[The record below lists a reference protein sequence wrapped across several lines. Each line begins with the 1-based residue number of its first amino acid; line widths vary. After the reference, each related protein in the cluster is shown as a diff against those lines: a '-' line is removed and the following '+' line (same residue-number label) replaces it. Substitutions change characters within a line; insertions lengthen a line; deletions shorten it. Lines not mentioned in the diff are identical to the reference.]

1 MTVMWK
7 LAGWCGGDRRDSE
20 VCVCDFSILTK
31 TYLRTGKRG
40 VALWKNTEEPIAWI
54 LTLCQ
59 TRYKQLYLYDLW
71 STQKAWQ
78 IGLIWNSFYGWETKL
93 ADLEYLLRIPTQPL
107 IQSPVSWQHPWGM
120 EIEYLSVRY
129 NRWPAKPMVVAL
141 RHVHQ
146 SGEILPFKH
155 WRLIPLLLSVGWIS
169 ELLLM
174 NRICQKWECLTL
186 RLGNKRHCGSLPALL
201 WFTVGANSWHIVRT
215 LKQPHRKVY
224 LVTNWGLSSTTS
236 KELRPFPTEVWVTIV
251 VSGSSCP
258 CQAPVVRWPHLQR
271 SSWPQ
276 LHEKP
281 WARTT
286 QGSCSIIPD
295 SQK

>member
-1 MTVMWK
+1 M
-7 LAGWCGGDRRDSE
+7 
-20 VCVCDFSILTK
+20 
-31 TYLRTGKRG
+31 
-40 VALWKNTEEPIAWI
+40 
-54 LTLCQ
+54 
-59 TRYKQLYLYDLW
+59 
-71 STQKAWQ
+71 
-78 IGLIWNSFYGWETKL
+78 L
-93 ADLEYLLRIPTQPL
+93 ADLEYLLRVPTRPL
-107 IQSPVSWQHPWGM
+107 IQSPVSWQHPWGV

-129 NRWPAKPMVVAL
+129 NRWPAKPMVVTS

-155 WRLIPLLLSVGWIS
+155 WRLIPLLLSAGWIS

-186 RLGNKRHCGSLPALL
+186 RLGNEIRCGFFPALL

-215 LKQPHRKVY
+215 LKQPYGEVY
-224 LVTNWGLSSTTS
+224 LVTNWGLLSTVS
-236 KELRPFPTEVWVTIV
+236 KELRPFSAEVWVTIV

-258 CQAPVVRWPHLQR
+258 CQAFRWPHLQR

-286 QGSCSIIPD
+286 QGSCSTIPD